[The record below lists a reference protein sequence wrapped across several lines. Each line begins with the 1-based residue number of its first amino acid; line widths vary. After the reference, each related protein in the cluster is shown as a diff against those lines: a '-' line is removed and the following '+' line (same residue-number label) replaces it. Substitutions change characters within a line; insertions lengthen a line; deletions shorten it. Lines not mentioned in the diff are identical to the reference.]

1 MLFQS
6 SETRLEQQR
15 LLCGG
20 PDVVPHM
27 SFKVVVFF
35 PTWSPDVKRKN
46 CQVFFSFRF
55 QCNKQART
63 SL

>member
-27 SFKVVVFF
+27 SFKVLFF
-35 PTWSPDVKRKN
+35 FDLVP
-46 CQVFFSFRF
+46 
-55 QCNKQART
+55 
-63 SL
+63 